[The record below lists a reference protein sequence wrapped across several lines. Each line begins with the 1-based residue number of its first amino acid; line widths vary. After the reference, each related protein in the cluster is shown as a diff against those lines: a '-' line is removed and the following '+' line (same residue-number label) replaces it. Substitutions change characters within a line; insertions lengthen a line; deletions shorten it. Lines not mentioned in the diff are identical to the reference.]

1 MLTHT
6 YLLHNMQFQT
16 DFDPI
21 IFHPTGK
28 VRHPKYYKHLKK
40 GSHQSKYS
48 HLSNKRG
55 AHTYRF

>member
-1 MLTHT
+1 MFTRVQYKCLLNTHT

-40 GSHQSKYS
+40 GSHQSK
-48 HLSNKRG
+48 
-55 AHTYRF
+55 